1 MEGNQ
6 LLQPRSGNI
15 SVPMGVIAAVN
26 QDLQRAALRREDG
39 TYSVIVYQD
48 SWQLVVGERV
58 AGKLFEPGTTTL
70 TLANGS
76 SALAVVEAVYQ
87 TAAEA
92 LRSVRRTG

>member
-6 LLQPRSGNI
+6 LLQPRPGNI

-58 AGKLFEPGTTTL
+58 AGS
-70 TLANGS
+70 AVNGVDLLQQIPKPW
-76 SALAVVEAVYQ
+76 APP
-87 TAAEA
+87 THP
-92 LRSVRRTG
+92 TPC